1 MKEKYRD
8 RALRALNQKK
18 NQVLKRRFCGDFGAI
33 KSKTPVSGRAL
44 ANRYQRIYIAN
55 VPQMGGMLT
64 DKNIAQGT
72 EDGADSGLV
81 EFNKQRQQILV
92 SESKK

>member
-44 ANRYQRIYIAN
+44 ASAR
-55 VPQMGGMLT
+55 PKT
-64 DKNIAQGT
+64 
-72 EDGADSGLV
+72 
-81 EFNKQRQQILV
+81 
-92 SESKK
+92 

>member
-8 RALRALNQKK
+8 RALRALHQKK

-44 ANRYQRIYIAN
+44 AKSY
-55 VPQMGGMLT
+55 PS
-64 DKNIAQGT
+64 K
-72 EDGADSGLV
+72 GLV
-81 EFNKQRQQILV
+81 FSHAKGSRKN
-92 SESKK
+92 

>member
-18 NQVLKRRFCGDFGAI
+18 NQVLKRRLCGDFGAI

-44 ANRYQRIYIAN
+44 AMAF
-55 VPQMGGMLT
+55 VAGFT
-64 DKNIAQGT
+64 
-72 EDGADSGLV
+72 
-81 EFNKQRQQILV
+81 
-92 SESKK
+92 

>member
-18 NQVLKRRFCGDFGAI
+18 NQVLKRRLCGDFGAI

-44 ANRYQRIYIAN
+44 AKAARLKTG
-55 VPQMGGMLT
+55 VLT
-64 DKNIAQGT
+64 TCSD
-72 EDGADSGLV
+72 E
-81 EFNKQRQQILV
+81 
-92 SESKK
+92 

>member
-44 ANRYQRIYIAN
+44 AT
-55 VPQMGGMLT
+55 VT
-64 DKNIAQGT
+64 
-72 EDGADSGLV
+72 
-81 EFNKQRQQILV
+81 
-92 SESKK
+92 